1 MTTLKE
7 LPVKYRKVLV
17 RVDFNVPLD
26 ADGKILDLSRIESAL
41 PTIEYLLKQGCSI
54 ILMSHMG
61 RPKGGKDPKFSL
73 KVCAEALSKL
83 LGRPVIMAPDC
94 IGRDV
99 EKLAQHLKPGEI
111 LMLENLRF
119 YPAEEKPELDPEF
132 AKKLASY
139 AEFYVDDAFGCAHRP
154 HSSIVPVASYFRGKA
169 AEGLL
174 LEKERKALS
183 QILLIPERPFAALLG
198 GAKVSSKIGVIHA
211 LLDKVDLLA
220 IGGAMAFTFLKAKG
234 INVGASLVE
243 DDLLDEARDILN
255 ICELKK
261 IPLLL
266 PLDAVIAKEP
276 KLDVPFRTIE
286 LKDGI
291 PAGEMGLDIGPL
303 TVAAFSDALK
313 KARTIFWNGP
323 MGVFELKPFAQGTFE
338 IAKVFAESGAT
349 TVAGGGETV
358 AAILQTPYK
367 DRVSHLSTGGG
378 ASLEL
383 IEFGTLPGIEAVK

>member
-7 LPVKYRKVLV
+7 LPLKYRKVLV

-26 ADGKILDLSRIESAL
+26 SEGKILDQSRIESAL
-41 PTIEYLLKQGCSI
+41 PTIQYLLDQGCSI
-54 ILMSHMG
+54 VLMSHMG
-61 RPKGGKDPKFSL
+61 RPKGGKDPKLSL

-94 IGRDV
+94 MGPAV
-99 EKLAQHLKPGEI
+99 EKMAQDLKPGEI

-119 YPAEEKPELDPEF
+119 YPAEENPELDPSF
-132 AKKLASY
+132 AKKLASL

-154 HSSIVPVASYFRGKA
+154 HSSIVPVANYFRGKS

-198 GAKVSSKIGVIHA
+198 GAKISSKIGVIHA

-234 INVGASLVE
+234 MNVGASLVE

-266 PLDAVIAKEP
+266 PVDAVIAKEARA
-276 KLDVPFRTIE
+276 DMATRTIE
-286 LKDGI
+286 IKEGI
-291 PAGEMGLDIGPL
+291 PSDEKGLDIGPL
-303 TVAAFSDALK
+303 TVASFAEALK

-323 MGVFELKPFAQGTFE
+323 MGVFELKPFAQGTYA